1 MNVIDRSLNACL
13 SRSVSLF
20 QLHLSSEIDPLRVR
34 RAHIDCDRQLVI
46 TGIKLKGHWTWV
58 KPMASF
64 PSLCVTRVNPQ
75 SSRITTSPLI
85 HCASL
90 VRSMS
95 LLCET
100 KHLNWC
106 GIEFYGLPLR
116 VLPQADLSAVL
127 SLHCFYVV
135 CGVKTKAFVVLF
147 QRQGFQ
153 SAVIETERLMLQSTS
168 AFLFGLKF
176 QEPPE
181 ASKGPSKGSLKS
193 VRHLTLTGWRHMH
206 THTYIVGFFQS
217 QVFILLWA
225 HGTKAVTSLL
235 DYTNCCTR
243 VLFQP
248 LYFDWMSI
256 LEREV
261 HQKTTTII
269 DR

>member
-1 MNVIDRSLNACL
+1 MPVSFGISISTPFKLWNWPSPCPPGPHWLWRAFCFNRYKAKRTLNL
-13 SRSVSLF
+13 SETNGFL
-20 QLHLSSEIDPLRVR
+20 
-34 RAHIDCDRQLVI
+34 
-46 TGIKLKGHWTWV
+46 
-58 KPMASF
+58 
-64 PSLCVTRVNPQ
+64 PQ
-75 SSRITTSPLI
+75 SVCYQGKSPILTDNHLLPLI

-106 GIEFYGLPLR
+106 GFEFYGLPLR

-206 THTYIVGFFQS
+206 THTYIVGVFQS

>member
-1 MNVIDRSLNACL
+1 MTSY
-13 SRSVSLF
+13 
-20 QLHLSSEIDPLRVR
+20 
-34 RAHIDCDRQLVI
+34 
-46 TGIKLKGHWTWV
+46 
-58 KPMASF
+58 

-75 SSRITTSPLI
+75 SSRITTSPLT

-90 VRSMS
+90 VRLMS

-100 KHLNWC
+100 KHLNGC
-106 GIEFYGLPLR
+106 GIEFYALLLR

-181 ASKGPSKGSLKS
+181 ASKGPSKGFSKS
-193 VRHLTLTGWRHMH
+193 VRHLTLTGWKHMH
-206 THTYIVGFFQS
+206 THIHCGGFSESSLYITVGLKQ
-217 QVFILLWA
+217 
-225 HGTKAVTSLL
+225 
-235 DYTNCCTR
+235 
-243 VLFQP
+243 
-248 LYFDWMSI
+248 
-256 LEREV
+256 
-261 HQKTTTII
+261 
-269 DR
+269 